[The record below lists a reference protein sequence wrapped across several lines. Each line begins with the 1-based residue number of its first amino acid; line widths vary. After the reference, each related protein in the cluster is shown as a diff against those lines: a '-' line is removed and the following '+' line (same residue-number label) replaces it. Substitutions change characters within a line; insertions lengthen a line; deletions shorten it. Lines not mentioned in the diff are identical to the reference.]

1 MEIPLNRIQDIVTQ
15 ALQEDI
21 GTGDLTT
28 MAVVP
33 ANAHAE
39 AQVVFRE
46 PGVVAGLS
54 VLMAV
59 FTTVDPSLDVTLHA
73 ADGDHVTAGGVVAAV
88 VGSARSVLTSERVA
102 LNLLQRMCGIA
113 TLTARYVATL
123 EGLTTKILDT
133 RKTTPGLRILEKYA
147 VHVAGGVNHR
157 FGLYDA
163 IMIKDNH
170 LAVLATE
177 GLDCGEAVRRAKAAV
192 GPLVAVEVEVESA
205 EQAKVAAKAGADV
218 ILLDN
223 MSLDELRKSVHVI
236 GGRAAI
242 EASGGITLET
252 LRSVAETGV
261 DYISVGALTHSAR
274 AVDISLDMAI
284 CQCHRHE
291 AI

>member
-1 MEIPLNRIQDIVTQ
+1 MYLPLNRIHDIVTQ

-28 MAVVP
+28 MTVVP
-33 ANAHAE
+33 PHARTE

-46 PGVVAGLS
+46 PGVLAGLP

-59 FTTVDPSLDVTLHA
+59 FTTVDPSLEVTLHA
-73 ADGDHVTAGGVVAAV
+73 ADGDQVVAGGVVASV
-88 VGSARSVLTSERVA
+88 LGSARSVLTGERVA

-123 EGLTTKILDT
+123 DGLPTKILDT

-147 VHVAGGVNHR
+147 VQIAGGVNHR

-170 LAVLATE
+170 LAILATE
-177 GLDCGEAVRRAKAAV
+177 GLDCGAAVRRAKAAV
-192 GPLVAVEVEVESA
+192 GPLVTVEVEVESA
-205 EQAKVAAKAGADV
+205 EQADLAATAGADV

-223 MSLDELRKSVHVI
+223 MSLDELRKSVQVI
-236 GGRAAI
+236 AGRATI

-274 AVDISLDMAI
+274 AVDISLDMTI
-284 CQCHRHE
+284 R
-291 AI
+291 

>member
-1 MEIPLNRIQDIVTQ
+1 MDLPLNRIQAIVTQ

-33 ANAHAE
+33 PHARAE

-46 PGVVAGLS
+46 AGVLAGLP
-54 VLMAV
+54 VLMSV
-59 FTTVDPSLDVTLHA
+59 FTTTDPSLEITLNA
-73 ADGDHVTAGGVVAAV
+73 DDGDQIVAGGVVASV
-88 VGSARSVLTSERVA
+88 VGAARSILTAERVA
-102 LNLLQRMCGIA
+102 LNLLQRMCGVA
-113 TLTARYVATL
+113 ALTARYVAML
-123 EGLTTKILDT
+123 DGLPTKILDT
-133 RKTTPGLRILEKYA
+133 RKTTPGLRIFEKYA
-147 VHVAGGVNHR
+147 VQVAGGVNHR

-177 GLDCGEAVRRAKAAV
+177 GLDCGAAVRRAKAAV

-205 EQAKVAAKAGADV
+205 EQADIAAAAGADV

-223 MSLDELRKSVHVI
+223 MSLDELRKSVQVI
-236 GGRAAI
+236 AGRATI

-261 DYISVGALTHSAR
+261 DYISVGALTHSAH
-274 AVDISLDMAI
+274 AVDISLDMTI
-284 CQCHRHE
+284 HH
-291 AI
+291 